1 MCMSSFIERNW
12 IIHIALILIFN
23 LPIELL
29 PRKSHWLKDWLAGRS
44 RTNKG
49 QNRCGIILISSP
61 SLSTISCQHPLD
73 FSANSKAP
81 AFYCQS
87 VQRLP
92 AIRQVVLHSLPP
104 FDTMCPHIHQ
114 KKTTCFKKDM
124 LIKTRIQDTNFT
136 LIHPTKSGEK
146 FFCQFCLYVCRPDF
160 AVTINFI
167 GD

>member
-1 MCMSSFIERNW
+1 MRHHPDF
-12 IIHIALILIFN
+12 
-23 LPIELL
+23 
-29 PRKSHWLKDWLAGRS
+29 LAFFV
-44 RTNKG
+44 NDF
-49 QNRCGIILISSP
+49 
-61 SLSTISCQHPLD
+61 LSTSTRFLCQIQP
-73 FSANSKAP
+73 P

-87 VQRLP
+87 VERLP

-167 GD
+167 GDQTSRSPALCSESNNGPIEITFYRARCQLSQYGEPQKENE